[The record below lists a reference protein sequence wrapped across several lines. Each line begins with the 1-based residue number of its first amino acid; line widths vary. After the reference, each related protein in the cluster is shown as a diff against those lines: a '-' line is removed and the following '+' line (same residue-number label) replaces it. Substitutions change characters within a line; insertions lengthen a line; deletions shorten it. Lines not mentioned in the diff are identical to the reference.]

1 MDPKEANELK
11 SIFDIKEN
19 WPYGFSFVESIFTE
33 QLYTVDVAP
42 TIVITQPWEKYQPRT
57 TPF

>member
-19 WPYGFSFVESIFTE
+19 WPMDSVLFESIFTE

-42 TIVITQPWEKYQPRT
+42 TIVITQPWRK
-57 TPF
+57 